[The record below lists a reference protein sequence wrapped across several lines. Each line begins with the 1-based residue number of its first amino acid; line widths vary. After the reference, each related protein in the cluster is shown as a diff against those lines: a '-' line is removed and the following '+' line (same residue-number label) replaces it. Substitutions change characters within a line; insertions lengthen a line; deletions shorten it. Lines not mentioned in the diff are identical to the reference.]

1 MVLPGSNMF
10 RRGTSTQ
17 TSEDVEAQRDR
28 RAPEMVESG
37 GGQQTQSTTTR
48 TRRLSLRLPRFP
60 SGGRRTGNNNENGNG
75 GGHEFSR
82 TRADNNGFEPG
93 EIESPKSPRFNINLT
108 NMPSTRLH
116 LPNLARTWTRGS
128 SGPPTQPPSP
138 HDFGQQG
145 GDGGGGPM
153 SSMQEARPRPSMQQQ
168 QQQQQTQPEL
178 LPVVEE
184 PQPART
190 RSNEQ
195 RSSFMRRFRGADP
208 AELHLADMADRGR
221 QRTRRHGHTNGSS
234 SGRHSDPASGHQPPK
249 RFLYCFPWVKSR
261 RVRNQILRCFVSG
274 MLLISSLAVYLA
286 LSLTKNIT
294 NSEFTILLIL
304 IILATTIFFCHG
316 LIKLCLFVMRPQ
328 TAEEQERARLPNMF
342 GPGGYAIPR
351 RPIRVVLA
359 RDEEAAG
366 LESETNKL
374 QPPAY
379 GLWRESVRVDPNRI
393 YWARNEQSPPRPPT
407 SGTRGTAE
415 GEEGSNSH
423 DNARPT
429 TARPPSYASE
439 DGVAYVVEARPR
451 SMAPLTD
458 VPLQPHP
465 SEAETMPHRPAW

>member
-10 RRGTSTQ
+10 RRGTSTRTAEDIEAQQGGRVPEMAEGGSNQ
-17 TSEDVEAQRDR
+17 TS
-28 RAPEMVESG
+28 
-37 GGQQTQSTTTR
+37 TNTR
-48 TRRLSLRLPRFP
+48 TRRLSLRLPQF
-60 SGGRRTGNNNENGNG
+60 SNGSRRTGSNRENG
-75 GGHEFSR
+75 GGGQELPT
-82 TRADNNGFEPG
+82 TRADNNSIAPG
-93 EIESPKSPRFNINLT
+93 EIESPKSPRFNIHLT

-128 SGPPTQPPSP
+128 SGPPTQPSSP
-138 HDFGQQG
+138 HDFGQQ
-145 GDGGGGPM
+145 DGGAGPRP
-153 SSMQEARPRPSMQQQ
+153 SMQEARPRPSMQQQ
-168 QQQQQTQPEL
+168 QQQQQQAQPEL
-178 LPVVEE
+178 LPVIEE
-184 PQPART
+184 PQPAHSRQG
-190 RSNEQ
+190 EQ

-208 AELHLADMADRGR
+208 AEMHLADMADRGR
-221 QRTRRHGHTNGSS
+221 QRSRRHHGHSDGSA
-234 SGRHSDPASGHQPPK
+234 SGRMDSDPSTGHQPPK

-304 IILATTIFFCHG
+304 IILAATIFFCHG
-316 LIKLCLFVMRPQ
+316 LIKLCLFVIRPQ

-393 YWARNEQSPPRPPT
+393 YWARNEQSPTPPT
-407 SGTRGTAE
+407 SSGGRSTSSG
-415 GEEGSNSH
+415 EGSSSSSSSR
-423 DNARPT
+423 DPARPT

-458 VPLQPHP
+458 VPLQSHS
-465 SEAETMPHRPAW
+465 SETESMPHRPA